1 VDGESLT
8 EELNLLV
15 IRVDLVCPVLS
26 EVVKLAAILV
36 DGMVPMLQAEEL
48 NQLVV
53 HESHQ

>member
-36 DGMVPMLQAEEL
+36 DGMVPML
-48 NQLVV
+48 
-53 HESHQ
+53 

>member
-48 NQLVV
+48 NQLVL

>member
-15 IRVDLVCPVLS
+15 IRVDLVCRVLS

-36 DGMVPMLQAEEL
+36 DGMVPML
-48 NQLVV
+48 
-53 HESHQ
+53 